1 MLEIFILKHQKTLS
15 VTRSS
20 FLCPGSGTGN
30 GIMQC
35 FDNKRLQKNY
45 ARTVIFL
52 IVNLILDPGQV
63 DNLIFNWYTLLY
75 LTRVHIWLLCHLACV
90 TRHAFLLYRNTHY
103 TWTRF
108 HYFQML
114 FSYHRL
120 SLSLTFNWSYYFFVL
135 I

>member
-1 MLEIFILKHQKTLS
+1 MSDCRSLKVLSEFICSFNFPKFNKLINILAGNFLLKHQKTLR

-20 FLCPGSGTGN
+20 FLCPDSGTGN

-35 FDNKRLQKNY
+35 FDNKHLQKNY

-75 LTRVHIWLLCHLACV
+75 LTRVHI
-90 TRHAFLLYRNTHY
+90 
-103 TWTRF
+103 
-108 HYFQML
+108 
-114 FSYHRL
+114 
-120 SLSLTFNWSYYFFVL
+120 
-135 I
+135 